1 MNYHKILCFIFAM
14 VKKLK
19 EIEKKYIWY
28 WTAKRIQYSLI
39 VWKLFD
45 LRCIELTK
53 EKRVINSKSIPTSFS
68 FFILTIG
75 SLDGIFGK
83 FPLKIKIEWLN
94 ASISMSIT
102 CVFVFINIWFRNK
115 ILFDIDL
122 NLIWGRSLFFGLWR
136 TTSWCEN
143 VRGLQL
149 DIVDQ
154 Y

>member
-14 VKKLK
+14 VKKTQRNW
-19 EIEKKYIWY
+19 KKNIILNCQKNLIQPHCLETIWFAMH
-28 WTAKRIQYSLI
+28 WIDK
-39 VWKLFD
+39 K
-45 LRCIELTK
+45 
-53 EKRVINSKSIPTSFS
+53 KRVINSKSIPTSFS

-102 CVFVFINIWFRNK
+102 CVFVFINIWFGNK